1 MSKPAIIHEWSEPKE
16 VRRFSSGLMTQ
27 MGRGFVPRVL
37 VTAAAILLLLYWF
50 LHRTLPDEVLPA
62 LDRGLVRVFLGS
74 VGVCCLPFVYALL
87 GRWGPTNYEIS
98 EKRISKSDIAGLR
111 VVLWKH
117 VKGYTPLRSSEFP
130 NVISILVHSKRR
142 GIVLWIA
149 KGDLAE
155 QVMRTFGERCPLI
168 PEDEEERSGKPVPSD
183 FEILQL
189 LLTTVAYS
197 GVVGYLLSGHLS
209 RPTLIVVLVITLLAG
224 PGTIGCLLLYGKKTF
239 RNKNVKFF
247 AYVFNLFGLVL
258 VMLAL
263 VLFDFYY
270 WSEVIKELEQ
280 RGKIDITSIP
290 RTSLIHPTPSE
301 SS

>member
-1 MSKPAIIHEWSEPKE
+1 
-16 VRRFSSGLMTQ
+16 MTQ

-37 VTAAAILLLLYWF
+37 VAVAVVLLLLYWF

-62 LDRGLVRVFLGS
+62 LDRGLVGVFLGS

-111 VVLWKH
+111 VVLWKD
-117 VKGYTPLRSSEFP
+117 VKGYTPSRSSEFP

-142 GIVLWIA
+142 GMVLWIA
-149 KGDLAE
+149 EGDLAE
-155 QVMRTFGERCPLI
+155 QVMTTFRQRCPLI

-189 LLTTVAYS
+189 LLTTVVYS
-197 GVVGYLLSGHLS
+197 GVVGYLLSACFS
-209 RPTLIVVLVITLLAG
+209 RPVLIFVFLITLLVG
-224 PGTIGCLLLYGKKTF
+224 PGTMGCLLLYGKKTF
-239 RNKNVKFF
+239 RNKNLKCF
-247 AYVFNLFGLVL
+247 AYVFNFFGLVL
-258 VMLAL
+258 VISAL

-270 WSEVIKELEQ
+270 WSQVIKELEQ
-280 RGKIDITSIP
+280 QGKTDITSTP
-290 RTSLIHPTPSE
+290 RTTLIHPTPS
-301 SS
+301 